1 MGIDRP
7 VIVRWPVFFWESGI
21 EIREWEKRFSVVFQ
35 GWAGLMARP
44 IPQSPLPI
52 PRASMRVRR
61 VAPMA
66 PLVSPDCVHAIGL
79 HGVEVYEVFTE
90 PADISREIYNCK
102 TDIRLQ
108 ITVSQHIG
116 QR

>member
-1 MGIDRP
+1 MAGFFLGELGI
-7 VIVRWPVFFWESGI
+7 G
-21 EIREWEKRFSVVFQ
+21 IREWEKRFSIVFQ

-44 IPQSPLPI
+44 IPQSPPPI

-66 PLVSPDCVHAIGL
+66 PLASLGGVHAIGL

-102 TDIRLQ
+102 AGIRLQ
-108 ITVSQHIG
+108 ITVRQHIG

>member
-1 MGIDRP
+1 MAG
-7 VIVRWPVFFWESGI
+7 FFFGESGI
-21 EIREWEKRFSVVFQ
+21 GIREWERRFSVVFQ

-44 IPQSPLPI
+44 IP
-52 PRASMRVRR
+52 RASMNVRC

-66 PLVSPDCVHAIGL
+66 PLVSLDCVHAIGL

>member
-21 EIREWEKRFSVVFQ
+21 GIREWEKRFSVVFHR
-35 GWAGLMARP
+35 WAGLMARP
-44 IPQSPLPI
+44 IRQSPLPI
-52 PRASMRVRR
+52 PRASMHVRC

-66 PLVSPDCVHAIGL
+66 PLVSLDCVHAIGL

-90 PADISREIYNCK
+90 PADISHGTYNCK
-102 TDIRLQ
+102 TGIRLQ

-116 QR
+116 TY